1 MRAAPTAS
9 PTAGLFEGHI
19 HDAVNAALTGHDGC
33 EYTSPPQPHAQAV
46 ALVRLLLGRPVPPT
60 AGAHS
65 WTVSIAGGR
74 RTISLVP
81 APNRGR

>member
-1 MRAAPTAS
+1 MSAAPKRCGAT
-9 PTAGLFEGHI
+9 GLFEVHI
-19 HDAVNAALTGHDGC
+19 RDAVNAALTGHDGC
-33 EYTSPPQPHAQAV
+33 EYTSPPQSHAQAV
-46 ALVRLLLGRPVPPT
+46 ALVRLLLGRPVPRADGPQR
-60 AGAHS
+60 